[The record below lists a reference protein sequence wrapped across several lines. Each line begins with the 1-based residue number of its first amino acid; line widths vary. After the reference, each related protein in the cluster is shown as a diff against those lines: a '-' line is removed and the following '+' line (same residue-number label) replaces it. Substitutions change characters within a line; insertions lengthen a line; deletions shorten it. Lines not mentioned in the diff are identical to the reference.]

1 MCVIR
6 IALFEIKII
15 RIIIFIKSY
24 IWYYLFIIQL
34 IIYDYRQWRFIMKE
48 IKFIYMKKKRIDKFS
63 FAKR

>member
-48 IKFIYMKKKRIDKFS
+48 IKFIYMKEKRIDKFS

>member
-48 IKFIYMKKKRIDKFS
+48 IKFIYEKKENW
-63 FAKR
+63 

>member
-34 IIYDYRQWRFIMKE
+34 IICDYKQWWFIMKE
-48 IKFIYMKKKRIDKFS
+48 IKFIYEKKENW
-63 FAKR
+63 